1 MKLQGQ
7 KQGSGAQ
14 AFDFLNQPSK
24 KTAAMEAEDDLGF
37 DSMQMQVLEET
48 EDVSLISIN
57 LLLS

>member
-48 EDVSLISIN
+48 EDVSVA
-57 LLLS
+57 